1 MKSLVAW
8 WRRWLLREKRSIE
21 KFHFPCCKVRRIN
34 CTRGR
39 GETLLSICN
48 KAGGLIWI
56 FPLGLLEWSQKCV
69 GLANCNSAL
78 VLWPQDSNSFSNSRI
93 RVWMTWNVQQNVVC
107 YCAGFP
113 ICHRILNRFLIFHR
127 ILIIGFESGQVSS
140 LPSSLFFLF
149 SHPVFPPQG
158 LVGMFPPRVRGWA
171 F

>member
-1 MKSLVAW
+1 MGHDYTRMGLFLNRKRKLKKNKNLTHQTPNYLNPFSMKSLVAW
-8 WRRWLLREKRSIE
+8 WRRWLLKEKRSIE

-113 ICHRILNRFLIFHR
+113 ICHRILNRFLIS
-127 ILIIGFESGQVSS
+127 IEY
-140 LPSSLFFLF
+140 
-149 SHPVFPPQG
+149 
-158 LVGMFPPRVRGWA
+158 
-171 F
+171 